1 MSKNGTT
8 QTKSL
13 ESWIWD
19 AACSI
24 HGAKDASKYK
34 DYILPLIFLKR
45 LCDVYDDEINRIATN
60 VGNRSKAFELI
71 ERDRKLVRFY
81 LPFKPANLETD
92 EVWSV
97 IRNLSNKIGEQ
108 LTTALRDVAREN
120 PSVSGIINR
129 VDFNATVHGQRDID
143 DDRLSN
149 LIERVS
155 EKRLGLKDVE
165 PDIIGRSYEYL
176 IRKFAENSGK
186 SAGEFYTPKE
196 VSIIMAHIMSPEP
209 GMEIYDPTCGSA
221 GLLISCQEVL
231 DQSTPRDKRTA
242 PLKLY
247 GQEYTSDT
255 WAMAKMNMIVHDLEG
270 DIEIGDTMKS
280 PKFVENGK
288 IKKFDRVVANPMWNQ
303 GKDELPYISEEFFIN
318 DPYNR
323 FLPDN
328 PNNADWAWV
337 EHIVSSL
344 KENGKAAVVL
354 DTGAAS
360 RGSGNN
366 NTDKEKNIRKWFI
379 QNDLVEAVILLP
391 EDIFYNT
398 PNQGIIVVFNKE
410 KKHNGEV
417 LMIDISESYVK
428 KRPKNELT
436 KIGITTVVSRYGEWQ
451 SLKDYSKVVTTEKI
465 EQEDFNLLP
474 TRYIEYSIDE
484 NWEKDFKNRFQSDG
498 RNFKKNLSFIFLL
511 DLFNK
516 LIKESNAT
524 DEKNITSK
532 LDEWKLVELKEIL
545 TPSELV
551 FSETEYKKESTP
563 VLSLTK
569 EWGLIDQAQRFGFA
583 VAREDISNYKIAKK
597 GWLVY
602 NPMVIWEGAI
612 HILHEPEFGV
622 VSPAYE
628 VLIPND
634 IDTVYLDYI
643 LKTSIL
649 LNDYKRLSAGGV
661 KRRRIVNLNDFLKI
675 LIPVPVGKEKIKIT
689 NALQVISSSFDKDLE
704 KLIKQGL
711 DIVDGK

>member
-196 VSIIMAHIMSPEP
+196 VSIIMARIMSPEP

-255 WAMAKMNMIVHDLEG
+255 WAMAKMNMIVHDMEG

-280 PKFVENGK
+280 PKFLEHGTV
-288 IKKFDRVVANPMWNQ
+288 KKFDRVVANPMWNQ
-303 GKDELPYISEEFFIN
+303 GRDELPYMNDEFFTN

-323 FLPDN
+323 FQKSPGG
-328 PNNADWAWV
+328 NADWAWMQ
-337 EHIVSSL
+337 HIHASL
-344 KENGKAAVVL
+344 KGNGRSSTVL

-360 RGSGNN
+360 RGSGNA
-366 NTDKEKNIRKWFI
+366 NTNKEKDARAYFI
-379 QNDLVEAVILLP
+379 DNDLIEGVIYLP
-391 EDIFYNT
+391 ENLFYNT
-398 PNQGIIVVFNKE
+398 PAPGIIVFLNRNKMH
-410 KKHNGEV
+410 KGK
-417 LMIDISESYVK
+417 
-428 KRPKNELT
+428 
-436 KIGITTVVSRYGEWQ
+436 
-451 SLKDYSKVVTTEKI
+451 
-465 EQEDFNLLP
+465 
-474 TRYIEYSIDE
+474 
-484 NWEKDFKNRFQSDG
+484 
-498 RNFKKNLSFIFLL
+498 IFLL
-511 DLFNK
+511 NAAKEYVKGDPKNYIPLENIEKIVKTYSNFEEIANFSKFITVDLAKQN
-516 LIKESNAT
+516 
-524 DEKNITSK
+524 DYNISPSRYIHVGGV
-532 LDEWKLVELKEIL
+532 EEFRPVGELVEELRSLQTEEKEIDK
-545 TPSELV
+545 ELW
-551 FSETEYKKESTP
+551 K
-563 VLSLTK
+563 VLGKL
-569 EWGLIDQAQRFGFA
+569 G
-583 VAREDISNYKIAKK
+583 
-597 GWLVY
+597 
-602 NPMVIWEGAI
+602 
-612 HILHEPEFGV
+612 
-622 VSPAYE
+622 YE
-628 VLIPND
+628 
-634 IDTVYLDYI
+634 
-643 LKTSIL
+643 
-649 LNDYKRLSAGGV
+649 
-661 KRRRIVNLNDFLKI
+661 
-675 LIPVPVGKEKIKIT
+675 
-689 NALQVISSSFDKDLE
+689 
-704 KLIKQGL
+704 
-711 DIVDGK
+711 